1 MTLYVTIFFDKI
13 INQFTSLRDE
23 IFVSV
28 HKSVEKKYPND
39 YRDITVN
46 CLEYLLNTMLFK
58 LFEEIFENYVF
69 KLTFLNVRPQ
79 VGKILPL
86 LCGFLSCSKKRF

>member
-39 YRDITVN
+39 YRDITGISTYYDV
-46 CLEYLLNTMLFK
+46 
-58 LFEEIFENYVF
+58 V
-69 KLTFLNVRPQ
+69 
-79 VGKILPL
+79 
-86 LCGFLSCSKKRF
+86 